1 MIAQDAPIGP
11 AERYKLQLFISG
23 STARSQRA
31 IGNMLRIC
39 EQHLQGR
46 YDYEV
51 IDVYQNPEATRELQ
65 VIATP
70 TLVKLSPPPLRR
82 IVGDLSDEERV
93 LSGLNLVSS

>member
-1 MIAQDAPIGP
+1 MTVRDAPIGS

-70 TLVKLSPPPLRR
+70 TLVKLSPEPLRR

-93 LSGLNLVSS
+93 LSGLNLVSF

>member
-70 TLVKLSPPPLRR
+70 TLVKLSPQPLRR

>member
-1 MIAQDAPIGP
+1 MSAQDARRE
-11 AERYKLQLFISG
+11 ATERYELQLFISG

-31 IGNMLRIC
+31 IANMLRIC
-39 EQHLQGR
+39 EQHLKGR
-46 YDYEV
+46 YDYQV

-70 TLVKLSPPPLRR
+70 TLVKLRPQPLRR

-93 LSGLNLVSS
+93 LSGLNLFSA